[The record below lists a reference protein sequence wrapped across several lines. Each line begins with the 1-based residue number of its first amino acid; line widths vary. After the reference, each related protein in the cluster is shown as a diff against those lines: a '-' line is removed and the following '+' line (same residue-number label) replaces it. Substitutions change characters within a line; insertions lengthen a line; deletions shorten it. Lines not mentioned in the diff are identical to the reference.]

1 MRSTTMRTSG
11 THSAA
16 SRFSRVLNV
25 ALWVLQVALAA
36 LFLWHGQFMAFPPAD
51 MVAMINANIGEGLR
65 TFIGIAE
72 ILAAAGLILPG
83 LTRIL
88 PALTA
93 LAAAGLMIV
102 MSSATAFHLSRGET
116 ESAISAA
123 VIFALVSAV
132 AYTRWKV
139 APIAAR
145 RRA

>member
-1 MRSTTMRTSG
+1 MLRP
-11 THSAA
+11 
-16 SRFSRVLNV
+16 
-25 ALWVLQVALAA
+25 
-36 LFLWHGQFMAFPPAD
+36 PPA
-51 MVAMINANIGEGLR
+51 R
-65 TFIGIAE
+65 F
-72 ILAAAGLILPG
+72 

-145 RRA
+145 RRARAHDC